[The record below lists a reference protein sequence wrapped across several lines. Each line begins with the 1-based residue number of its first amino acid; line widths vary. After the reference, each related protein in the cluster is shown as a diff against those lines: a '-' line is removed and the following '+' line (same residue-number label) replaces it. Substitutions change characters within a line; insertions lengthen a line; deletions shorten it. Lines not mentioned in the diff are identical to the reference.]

1 VDKGDVTAAG
11 AEEKLTALHGIWVY
25 GLNNLKSARPILLIR
40 CTDMKGAQLYALNTA
55 TPNFHPLLGCVYAQ
69 FIGVGSDKDQ
79 LLRIW
84 TGVQV
89 GARLSP

>member
-1 VDKGDVTAAG
+1 M
-11 AEEKLTALHGIWVY
+11 H
-25 GLNNLKSARPILLIR
+25 
-40 CTDMKGAQLYALNTA
+40 
-55 TPNFHPLLGCVYAQ
+55 YAQ

-89 GARLSP
+89 GARLGPDPGVPTHHPER